1 MAVFACVSACLCAC
15 VYSVCT
21 LRQGSKLYI
30 AMEFMEGGAV
40 ETLLKPRPFEEQ
52 YVAVLMREILRGLE
66 YMHEQGKIH
75 RDIKAANVLLAG
87 DGSVKL
93 ADFGVAG
100 QMSDRQQKR
109 MTFVGTPYWMAP
121 EVIKQSG

>member
-1 MAVFACVSACLCAC
+1 
-15 VYSVCT
+15 
-21 LRQGSKLYI
+21 
-30 AMEFMEGGAV
+30 MEFMEGGAV